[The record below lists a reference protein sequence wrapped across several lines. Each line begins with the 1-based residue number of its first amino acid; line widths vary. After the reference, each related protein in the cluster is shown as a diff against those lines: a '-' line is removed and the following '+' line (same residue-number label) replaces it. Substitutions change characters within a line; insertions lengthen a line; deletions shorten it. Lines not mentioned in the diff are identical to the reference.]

1 MKTLSLAGFETKT
14 LVTHSCFLLCVLQWW
29 AALHLQETCK
39 VESDMLQVLT
49 ISNKK
54 CKYWI
59 WWKRLCFLF
68 FFSTVIFI
76 SSRVGV
82 VSRTSDQTQAAVQR
96 WAESEKRG
104 CINSSSSRRSSFVVL
119 AQQTQSLYCLLSEY
133 HRLNLIYPHGVKDSK
148 SLCQLNSEL
157 MWRLRALQFCRQW
170 KY

>member
-54 CKYWI
+54 CTYWI
-59 WWKRLCFLF
+59 WWKRLCFF
-68 FFSTVIFI
+68 QHCYIHIVCS
-76 SSRVGV
+76 
-82 VSRTSDQTQAAVQR
+82 
-96 WAESEKRG
+96 RG
-104 CINSSSSRRSSFVVL
+104 CQQNFRPNSSSSAEVGGVREEGLYQLLLIKEIIFGGFGPTNTVL
-119 AQQTQSLYCLLSEY
+119 VLFTFWIPPTT
-133 HRLNLIYPHGVKDSK
+133 RLNLIYPHGVKESK